1 MQDPPLVLQTAQSLL
16 GSVFA
21 NLPSEPFMNVE
32 VALRVFYMLGEVITD
47 KVGRIGGLES
57 VRCTQMYAN
66 IGGSLVNCVLTYKTI
81 DSDAMHKL
89 VRM

>member
-16 GSVFA
+16 ASVFA

-47 KVGRIGGLES
+47 KVGRIGGLKS

-66 IGGSLVNCVLTYKTI
+66 I
-81 DSDAMHKL
+81 
-89 VRM
+89 